1 MKDLAIGD
9 GLRQGPE
16 ADGTGFDPVET
27 LRTEGGVEA
36 AYGRYGGELLGF
48 AVNALAD
55 RELAEEVLQETFIGA
70 WRSADKYDPS
80 RSSLRTW
87 LFAIARNR
95 VVDAIRRRKVRAS
108 GTDVDVEKVASG
120 DQPTDPIDHLL
131 INIQVGEALRGLTP
145 EHREVVVE
153 VYYLGRTCADL
164 ADEKGIPAATMR
176 SRLYYGMRA
185 LRIILEQN
193 GWLAP

>member
-9 GLRQGPE
+9 GVRQDPE
-16 ADGTGFDPVET
+16 AGETGCDPET
-27 LRTEGGVEA
+27 LRTERDVEA

-70 WRSADKYDPS
+70 WRSADQFDPS
-80 RSSLRTW
+80 RASLRTW

-95 VVDAIRRRKVRAS
+95 VVDAVRRRKVRA
-108 GTDVDVEKVASG
+108 GGIDVERVASS
-120 DQPTDPIDHLL
+120 DQSADPIDHLL
-131 INIQVGEALRGLTP
+131 INIQVSEALRRLTP

-185 LRIILEQN
+185 LRLILEQN
-193 GWLAP
+193 GWLAQ